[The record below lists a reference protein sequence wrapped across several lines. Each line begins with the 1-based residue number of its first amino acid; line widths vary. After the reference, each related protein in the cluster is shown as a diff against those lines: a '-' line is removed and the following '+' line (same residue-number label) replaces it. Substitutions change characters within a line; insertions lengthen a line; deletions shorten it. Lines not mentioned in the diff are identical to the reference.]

1 MKKLIVVLAVIMAAC
16 LVMPVL
22 AQPALTSA
30 PADAG
35 VAKLTYGPDKWIDL
49 HLLFQMQYT
58 STRTWDN
65 TNGEKE
71 ADDVW
76 VNDFAPKR
84 MRLMFNGQLAPNL
97 TFFVETDLATSFM
110 YAKKGTFSNPVADSE
125 VTTKNEQY
133 MVFLQDAYINYKV
146 ADELQIA
153 FGMILLPFTHLNRQ
167 SAVSLLGVNYNT
179 TVVNLPDTTVWRDY
193 GIEFRGLLANKM
205 IDYRVGIFD
214 GVERKVDLNNDDAVT
229 TSDNINDG
237 GMPRITGHVQINLAD
252 AEEGFFFSENYLGKK
267 KILSFGGGVD
277 YQKGIRYNDVDK
289 NANVVNDTVDYLAW
303 TVDVVVDYPINPTMV
318 LAFQAAYISAKNRP
332 YLGSVKHTEGVVDQE
347 YGYYA
352 QAGLLLGNIQPVL
365 KYMTWVQQDAFGDKL
380 GDNTVT
386 YLVAGLNYYINGH
399 NANIK
404 IEYQHPMGENESK
417 SNTATYN
424 SEQINQSGEKK
435 ITLQAQIYI

>member
-16 LVMPVL
+16 LVMPVV

-35 VAKLTYGPDKWIDL
+35 IAKLTYGPDRWIDL

-58 STRTWDN
+58 STRSWDN

-71 ADDVW
+71 SDDVW

-84 MRLMFNGQLAPNL
+84 MRIMFNGQVAPNL
-97 TFFVETDLATSFM
+97 TFFVETDIAPNAGKDYVFM
-110 YAKKGTFSNPVADSE
+110 
-125 VTTKNEQY
+125 
-133 MVFLQDAYINYKV
+133 QDAYINYKV
-146 ADELQIA
+146 GEEFQVA
-153 FGMILLPFTHLNRQ
+153 FGMILLPFTHMNRQ

-179 TVVNLPDTTVWRDY
+179 TVVNLPDATATTSVWRDY
-193 GIEFRGLLANKM
+193 GIEFRGLLVNKM

-214 GVERKVDLNNDDAVT
+214 GVERKVDLGADDSAT

-237 GMPRITGHVQINLAD
+237 GMPRITGHVQINFAD

-267 KILSFGGGVD
+267 KILSIGGGVD
-277 YQKGIRYNDVDK
+277 YQKGIRYNSVDT
-289 NANVVNDTVDYLAW
+289 NANVVNDAVDYLAW

-318 LAFQAAYISAKNRP
+318 LAFQAAYIATQNRP
-332 YLGSVKHTEGVVDQE
+332 YKALGSSDTYTEGLVDNE
-347 YGYYA
+347 YGYFA
-352 QAGLLLGNIQPVL
+352 QAGLLIGNIQPVL
-365 KYMTWVQQDAFGDKL
+365 KYMTWVRQDESIL
-380 GDNTVT
+380 GDYTTT
-386 YLVAGLNYYINGH
+386 YLVAGLNYFINGH

-404 IEYQHPMGENESK
+404 IEYQHPMGEDESTVD
-417 SNTATYN
+417 TATYN
-424 SEQINQSGEKK
+424 TLQNSRSGEKK